1 MAKITAA
8 LVKELRERTGSGM
21 MECKKALVE
30 TGGDIEAAVEILRK
44 TGLAKADKKGGR
56 TAAEGRI
63 AIQVS
68 DDGKQAVIIEVNSET
83 DFVAK
88 NEDFAKF
95 VNQVAERALESG
107 AATVAE
113 LLTTP
118 IEIGGSTI
126 EEVRRELVAKLGEN
140 INLRRLTRFETE
152 AGRLAA
158 YLHGNRIGVLV
169 EMEGGNA
176 ELAKDIAM
184 HIAASKPLWV
194 REEDIPA
201 DTLAKEKEIFAAQAK
216 ASGKPASVIEKMV
229 EGRLRKYLQEVTL
242 LGQPFVKDPDLSVG
256 ELLKKQGARVIRCV
270 RFEVG
275 EGIERAQTDFSE
287 EVMAQVARRLK

>member
-1 MAKITAA
+1 MTKITAA

-21 MECKKALVE
+21 MECKKALAE

-44 TGLAKADKKGGR
+44 AGLAKADKKQDR

-63 AIQVS
+63 AIKLS
-68 DDGKQAVIIEVNSET
+68 DDGKRAVIVEVNSET

-88 NEDFAKF
+88 NEDFLQF
-95 VNQVAERALESG
+95 VNQVAASALESG

-118 IEIGGSTI
+118 IEAGGPTI

-140 INLRRLTRFETE
+140 INLRRLMRFETE

-158 YLHGNRIGVLV
+158 YLHGHRIGVLL
-169 EMEGGNA
+169 EMEGGSA

-184 HIAASKPLWV
+184 HVAASKPLWV
-194 REEDIPA
+194 RAEDVPA
-201 DTLAKEKEIFAAQAK
+201 HTLAKEREIFAAQAE
-216 ASGKPASVIEKMV
+216 ASGKPAGVVEKMV

-242 LGQPFVKDPDLSVG
+242 LGQPFVKDPDRSVA
-256 ELLKKQGARVIRCV
+256 ELLEQKGASVIRFV

-275 EGIERAQTDFSE
+275 EGIERAQTDFAE
-287 EVMAQVARRLK
+287 EVMAQVRGD